1 MSSNSKLNKFFD
13 SLKFDKFRTFRKK
26 VLDLKNH
33 NLSSNH
39 DYGNGYFYQSFEKI
53 NLSGLRKTKDRVKA
67 LNLDSLLYNKNVLD
81 VGTNTGFLIMQTN
94 LAFKNCVAID
104 WDKSNIEVANS
115 CKKKLQINNIDFICE
130 DFLKLNTDKKFDVV
144 MSLANH
150 TTYDGGIENYKEYFL
165 YLIDHMNTNSILV
178 FETHHPEIEKKEK
191 ISEIMDFLKKFF
203 TIKDSGNY
211 NFNNYADDGREF
223 YILEKIN

>member
-67 LNLDSLLYNKNVLD
+67 LNLDSLLSDKTVLD

-94 LAFKNCVAID
+94 LTFKNCVALD

-115 CKKKLQINNIDFICE
+115 CKKELQVNNIDFICE
-130 DFLKLNTDKKFDVV
+130 DFLKFSTDKKFDVV

-150 TTYDGGIENYKEYFL
+150 TTYDGGIKNYKEYFQH
-165 YLIDHMNTNSILV
+165 LINYMCKGSILI
-178 FETHHPEIEKKEK
+178 FESHHPEIEKKEQ
-191 ISEIMDFLKKFF
+191 ISEIRNYLKNYFI
-203 TIKDSGNY
+203 IKNYGNY
-211 NFNNYADDGREF
+211 KFNNYADDGREF